1 MRQKDLAAR
10 EHGRDGAA
18 STHPAQPAVTVPLAD
33 HKEKKSQHFA
43 GSFRTRAHPAAS
55 LRP

>member
-55 LRP
+55 WRP